1 MGHDVSVLCVN
12 HADKDGVDVTHN
24 RWRKTGFVEEWNDLV
39 HVRRLG
45 RLFGLSRLEVCPN
58 LFGNIREMT
67 RNADVVHLH
76 TPNPLMLVAWW
87 LAGDRKVPL
96 VLTHHSDV
104 VKQRWLNLLVTP
116 IEKKV
121 YYLARK
127 ILSDSPNYIE
137 GSKVLQGFSEK
148 VETLPLGIDFRPFVN
163 PTSAVIER
171 ATVLK
176 NLNNGP
182 LWLMVGRMTYYKGY
196 HVALEALAKVQGNLV
211 IVGTGPLLT
220 ELKTKATHL
229 GLKDR
234 VIWKSNVGLN
244 ELAAYY
250 YAATA
255 LWFPSIARSEGFGL
269 VQVEAMACGCPIINT
284 SIQGSGVSWVSLN
297 EVSGLTVE
305 PENPCAFANAV
316 IRIQSDESLRCKLAR
331 GAKERA
337 FELFDAKCMASK
349 SLALYE
355 SVIN

>member
-12 HADKDGVDVTHN
+12 HADKVGSDVTHN
-24 RWRKTGFVEEWNDLV
+24 RWRKTEFVEEVNELV

-45 RLFGLSRLEVCPN
+45 RLFGLSRLEVCPS
-58 LFGNIREMT
+58 LFGNIKEMT

-87 LAGDRKVPL
+87 LAGDRRAPL

-104 VKQRWLNLLVTP
+104 VKQRCLNLLVTP
-116 IEKKV
+116 IEGKV
-121 YYLARK
+121 YHSARK

-137 GSKVLQGFSEK
+137 GSNVLQRFSEK

-163 PTSAVIER
+163 PSTAVIER
-171 ATVLK
+171 AAALK

-196 HVALEALAKVQGNLV
+196 HVALEALTKVQGNLV

-220 ELKTKATHL
+220 ELKAKANHL
-229 GLKDR
+229 GLNDR

-244 ELAAYY
+244 ELVAYY
-250 YAATA
+250 HAATA

-269 VQVEAMACGCPIINT
+269 VQVEAMSCGCPIINT
-284 SIQGSGVSWVSLN
+284 SIHGSGVSWVSLN

-305 PENPCAFANAV
+305 LENPVAFANAAL
-316 IRIQSDESLRCKLAR
+316 RIQSDESLRGKLAR

-337 FELFDAKCMASK
+337 LQLFDAKAMALK